1 MEKVTRKVALTMI
14 SGALKEMKTLGYE
27 PTKVVLFGSFAKG
40 LQQLHS
46 DIDLAIWDAR
56 FTGSISQDMIALTPV
71 KLKFPRIEFHT
82 YHSSET
88 TDSDPFISE
97 IMEHGIA
104 LQMTSEGTP
113 A

>member
-1 MEKVTRKVALTMI
+1 MEKVTRKAALAMI
-14 SGALKEMKTLGYE
+14 TEALKEMKRLGYA

-40 LQQLHS
+40 LQKLHS

-56 FTGSISQDMIALTPV
+56 FTGSLSQDMIELTPV

-88 TDSDPFISE
+88 AESDPFIGE
-97 IMEHGIA
+97 IMEHGIV
-104 LQMTSEGTP
+104 LQLTQGIP